1 MQVKFVKVHNT
12 SDMAQI
18 HLETLINDFLDQL
31 SVQSKVYNI
40 TVSQVSNDIIG
51 VILYQING
59 A

>member
-31 SVQSKVYNI
+31 SQQDKVQNVTI
-40 TVSQVSNDIIG
+40 TKIGNDIIG

>member
-1 MQVKFVKVHNT
+1 MQVKFVRVSNT
-12 SDMAQI
+12 GDMAQI

-40 TVSQVSNDIIG
+40 TVSQVGNDLIA
-51 VILYQING
+51 VILYEVNG

>member
-1 MQVKFVKVHNT
+1 
-12 SDMAQI
+12 MAQI

-31 SVQSKVYNI
+31 SQQDKVQNVTI
-40 TVSQVSNDIIG
+40 TKIGNDIIG

>member
-1 MQVKFVKVHNT
+1 MQVKFVRVSNT
-12 SDMAQI
+12 GDMAQI

-31 SVQSKVYNI
+31 SQQDKVQNVTI
-40 TVSQVSNDIIG
+40 TKIGNDIIG